1 MTAFKKAVAAGAA
14 MATVLA
20 SSQQGMEPVLPRD
33 PAMLPQELPRGA
45 EIPQDLDPL
54 ADGVLML
61 HQRTWLEDKSDLK
74 IAKKGRRTGIT
85 FAEALDDTL
94 IAAAARSAGGDNVFY
109 IGDTKDKGREFIGY
123 VAHFAK
129 TVAKELAEIE
139 EFVFADE
146 REDGTTKDISAFR
159 VRFASGFRVEALSSR
174 PENIRGLQGVVVIDE
189 AAFHNDVRSVIDAV
203 NALLIWGG
211 KIRVISSPNGMLN
224 PFEELCSEALAGKN
238 GFKVHF
244 IPFSAAVENGLF
256 RRVCLMKGKIWSP
269 EAEAE
274 WEAKIRSAYGT
285 RTAQMRQE
293 LDAIPSDAVGAA
305 MPRVVIERAAK
316 AGQIVVRYF
325 LPDSFKMAEKKLR
338 AALVDEWLKAEIAP
352 RLAALD
358 KRHRHDFGLD
368 FARSGDGSDLII
380 QELGQDLTRRWKL
393 VIEMRNVPF
402 ETQKQILFFVVAR
415 LPRFGHG
422 ALDATGNGAYL
433 AEVAAQ
439 KFGARISEI
448 KLSAEWYRE
457 NATPYVDAF
466 GDETIEIATDD
477 DVVRDQQALQYVGG
491 VIKVPDD
498 LRYPGSDG
506 HMRHGDTG
514 IAGMLAWYAS
524 RQGAVSYA
532 YEPVSQARRDPW
544 DNPDDGDDD
553 DDGRDPYRQPLGV
566 RMSGRGLI

>member
-1 MTAFKKAVAAGAA
+1 MTGAFKKAVAAGAA

-20 SSQQGMEPVLPRD
+20 SSAQGVEPVLARN
-33 PAMLPQELPRGA
+33 PAALPLELPRGA

-54 ADGVLML
+54 ADGVLMK
-61 HQRTWLEDKSDLK
+61 HQREWLDDHSDLK
-74 IAKKGRRTGIT
+74 IAKKGRRTGVT

-129 TVAKELAEIE
+129 TVARELAEVE

-189 AAFHNDVRSVIDAV
+189 AAFHNDVRAVIDAV

-211 KIRVISSPNGMLN
+211 KIRVISSPNGQLN

-244 IPFSAAVENGLF
+244 IPFSAAVENGLY
-256 RRVCLMKGKIWSP
+256 RRVCLMKGWTWTP
-269 EAEAE
+269 EAEAA
-274 WEAKIRSAYGT
+274 WEGKIRGAYGT
-285 RTAQMRQE
+285 RTAQMHQE

-316 AGQIVVRYF
+316 AGPIVLRYF
-325 LPDSFKMAEKKLR
+325 LPDSFKMAEKAQRK
-338 AALVDEWLKAEIAP
+338 ALVEEWLKAEVAP

-358 KRHRHDFGLD
+358 KRRRHDFGLD

-393 VIEMRNVPF
+393 VFEMRNVPF
-402 ETQKQILFFVVAR
+402 ETQKQILFFVVSR

-448 KLSAEWYRE
+448 KLSQEWYRE
-457 NATPYVDAF
+457 NGTPYVDAF

-477 DVVRDQQALQYVGG
+477 DVIRDQQALQYVNG

-514 IAGMLAWYAS
+514 IAGMLAWFAS
-524 RQGAVSYA
+524 RQGAVIYG
-532 YEPVSQARRDPW
+532 YEPVGRRENDAFNEPDDDDENRRDPW
-544 DNPDDGDDD
+544 
-553 DDGRDPYRQPLGV
+553 RQPLGV
-566 RMSGRGLI
+566 RMSGQGLV